1 MMLKNKFLFCTILI
15 ILGIMFFG
23 GSSCS
28 AYTKKIPASSV
39 YYETSTT
46 KYCDP
51 TDFYA
56 MTDWGSSRD
65 NRTGEMAFNLNSI
78 PSEVT
83 IISAKICAYTNFNF
97 GAPFMNYIEKLVQV
111 TCSTSPWGT
120 EVPYWNI
127 GSATITADY
136 GWKCINIT
144 PSEVTKAGNFYIRW
158 WGNDQ
163 NEQQTGFVRYSGTN
177 STLSRCVSNP
187 SGASNCG
194 PYIDITYE
202 VPVDSYNLIL
212 IKNGTG
218 TGYVSAVPSGISC
231 GTNCSQIYDDGI
243 SVTLYATAYS
253 GSTFAGWSGSCSG
266 TSSSCTVAM
275 TSAKNVT
282 ATFNTNIVTYG
293 LSVSKIGTG
302 SGTISS
308 SPSGISCGTDC
319 YQAYNSGTSVTLYAS
334 AASGS
339 NFAGW
344 GGSCSGISSSCIVSM
359 IGTKSA
365 IATFSVSADYYRVY
379 KGQTTRIM
387 EHNICRNVK
396 NNSTT
401 NDVFVPTK
409 TLSEWTSLHNWTPNH
424 IYLTSCTSACT
435 NDCSYSGQTETQ
447 CSGNYTQKRTCGY
460 YDSDTCLDWSSW
472 SNVTNC
478 DASDGCSGTT
488 YRDYYCSGGGCT
500 YTDLYNDSRCVAA
513 CTNDCSYLGQ
523 TATQCSGN
531 WIQSRTC
538 ENNDTDTCL
547 DWSSWSNETNC
558 DASDGCSGTTYRDY
572 YCSGGSCTYTNLAND
587 SRCVAACTN
596 ECSSGSIGTQC
607 SGSYIQSR
615 TCGYYDS
622 DTCLDWSSW
631 SNVTNCDSSDGCIGT
646 TYRDYYCSGTTCNY
660 NDISNSSECG
670 VTCRG
675 ACALTGPDAGRCDA
689 ECGASSQCDGVAA
702 HTSWSSG
709 STCYACGFCSP
720 DDCAAGASDNC
731 ALTTDPD
738 KEPTYE
744 AIGDICYYNCSNY
757 CVSDEFTARAE
768 WRWAPINQTS
778 YACSQ
783 DSDKACDDATCSS
796 TGWNNIACQYTTTKY
811 IRADAVLGRY
821 VSGTHYCNSGDTRI
835 SGRCIPDN
843 ASDKTEYTTSAY
855 PNGWTCDFSCDTW
868 LCRADGDIELV
879 CE

>member
-478 DASDGCSGTT
+478 D
-488 YRDYYCSGGGCT
+488 
-500 YTDLYNDSRCVAA
+500 
-513 CTNDCSYLGQ
+513 
-523 TATQCSGN
+523 
-531 WIQSRTC
+531 
-538 ENNDTDTCL
+538 
-547 DWSSWSNETNC
+547 
-558 DASDGCSGTTYRDY
+558 
-572 YCSGGSCTYTNLAND
+572 
-587 SRCVAACTN
+587 
-596 ECSSGSIGTQC
+596 
-607 SGSYIQSR
+607 
-615 TCGYYDS
+615 
-622 DTCLDWSSW
+622 
-631 SNVTNCDSSDGCIGT
+631 SSDGCIGT